1 MLGLN
6 IVKVSGYAKGYGYYQ
21 GKQFESTDHAWIAFQ
36 IDEATITVAGEEHPL
51 EIPGES
57 KIIKAQNLDW
67 EISDNGRIELQID
80 LTKSVLR
87 IGSKYHFIPR
97 FGWRWRAI

>member
-36 IDEATITVAGEEHPL
+36 IDEQWYLMDPTWGAGYVDDDKNLFEMLPL
-51 EIPGES
+51 HGLPWIHDYFSIPIIP
-57 KIIKAQNLDW
+57 KIND
-67 EISDNGRIELQID
+67 
-80 LTKSVLR
+80 T
-87 IGSKYHFIPR
+87 YF
-97 FGWRWRAI
+97 